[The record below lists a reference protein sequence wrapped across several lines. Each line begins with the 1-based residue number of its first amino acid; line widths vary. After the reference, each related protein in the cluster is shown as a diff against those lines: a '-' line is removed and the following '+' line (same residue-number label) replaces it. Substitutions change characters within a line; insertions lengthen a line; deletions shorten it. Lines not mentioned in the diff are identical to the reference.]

1 LRAQTGGWDAA
12 QEARGLHP
20 ACQRCRVVAMGAGAA
35 CVAPLPHAPTVR
47 HGEEAREE
55 GDKVEKEGADRRV
68 PHVSGCGVRL
78 VVSGLAGCVG
88 PKGLGGLGGLGG
100 VGENLAS

>member
-1 LRAQTGGWDAA
+1 MRLRGHAA
-12 QEARGLHP
+12 SIPRASAAGRWPWGPARLASP
-20 ACQRCRVVAMGAGAA
+20 
-35 CVAPLPHAPTVR
+35 PLPRAPTVR
-47 HGEEAREE
+47 HGEEVREE

-68 PHVSGCGVRL
+68 PHVSGCGVWL